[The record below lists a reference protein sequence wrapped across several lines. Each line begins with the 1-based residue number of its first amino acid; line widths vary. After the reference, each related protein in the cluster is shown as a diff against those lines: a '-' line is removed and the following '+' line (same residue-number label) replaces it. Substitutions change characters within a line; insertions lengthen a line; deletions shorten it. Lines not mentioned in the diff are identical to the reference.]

1 MALRQ
6 NKTVRETPTG
16 QNLPHSMCPKPPA
29 QCLAHS
35 SSINTFK
42 NNKKTN
48 GQFYSL
54 RQADK
59 ATKFVPLKC
68 SMILPT

>member
-1 MALRQ
+1 MMALRK

-35 SSINTFK
+35 SSINICE
-42 NNKKTN
+42 NLKKKKW
-48 GQFYSL
+48 S
-54 RQADK
+54 
-59 ATKFVPLKC
+59 
-68 SMILPT
+68 ILFANAGR